1 MAENTLTDL
10 AADIYVAADK
20 VGRELTGMIPAVTIN
35 SGSEAAAKDDPVR
48 ASFAPSVS
56 PTTLTPAMTI
66 PEGTGQVVANKTM
79 TLDTMETVEI
89 PWTGEGVKSVNNGAG
104 FETVYGDMIAQAMR
118 AHANAIETALVTAAR
133 AGACRAYGT
142 AATTPFGTANDYT
155 DASNVLKILKDN
167 GAGSFDNQLVINT
180 SAGAN
185 FLGKQSAV
193 NSAGTDS
200 ILRQGVILDL
210 AGMPVRE
217 SGQLGSHTA
226 GTAASATTDA
236 TGYAIG
242 STTITLASAGTG
254 TILAGDVITF
264 AGDTNKYVVVTG
276 DTDVSD
282 GGTVVLQEPGLR
294 KAIAAGATAITMV
307 ATHSDNLGFARSAVE
322 LAIRA
327 PADPLGGDAAEDVMM
342 VTDPY
347 SGLAF
352 AISIYKGRKKAM
364 IAVDCLYGVKVWK
377 PEHVALLI
385 G

>member
-1 MAENTLTDL
+1 MAEHTLTDL
-10 AADIYVAADK
+10 AGDIYIAADK
-20 VGRELTGMIPAVTIN
+20 VGRELTGMIPAVTMN
-35 SGSEAAAKDDPVR
+35 SGSEGAAKDDTVR
-48 ASFAPSVS
+48 ASFAPEVS
-56 PTTLTPAMTI
+56 LTTLTPAMTI
-66 PEGTGQVVANKTM
+66 PEGTGQTVANKTM
-79 TLDTMETVEI
+79 TLDTMKTVEI
-89 PWTGEGVKSVNNGAG
+89 PWTGEGIKSVNNGAG
-104 FETVYGDMIAQAMR
+104 YDTIYGDMIAQAFR
-118 AHANAIETALVTAAR
+118 AHVNSIESRLVVAAR

-167 GAGSFDNQLVINT
+167 GAGDFDNQLVINT
-180 SAGAN
+180 TSGAN
-185 FLGKQSAV
+185 FLGKQAAV

-226 GTAASATTDA
+226 GTASSATTDNA
-236 TGYAIG
+236 GYAIG
-242 STTITLASAGTG
+242 AVTLTLASAGTG
-254 TILAGDVITF
+254 TILAGDVLTF

-276 DTDVSD
+276 DADVSD

-294 KAIAAGATAITMV
+294 VAMSAATKAITMI

-327 PADPLGGDAAEDVMM
+327 PADPLGGDAAVDMM
-342 VTDPY
+342 QVTDPH
-347 SGLAF
+347 SGLSF
-352 AISIYKGRKKAM
+352 AISVYKGRKKAM
-364 IAVDCLYGVKVWK
+364 IAVDCLSGVKVWK
-377 PEHVALLI
+377 PEHVDLLL

>member
-1 MAENTLTDL
+1 MAEHTLTDL

-20 VGRELTGMIPAVTIN
+20 VGRELVGMIPAVSIN
-35 SGSEAAAKDDPVR
+35 SGSEAAAKDDTIR
-48 ASFAPSVS
+48 SFVTPEVS

-66 PEGTGQVVANKTM
+66 PEGTGQTVANKTM
-79 TLDTMETVEI
+79 TLGTMETVEI
-89 PWTGEGVKSVNNGAG
+89 PFTGEGIKHLNNGSG

-118 AHANAIETALVTAAR
+118 AHVNAMEADLVAAAR
-133 AGACRAYGT
+133 AAACRAYGT

-167 GAGSFDNQLVINT
+167 GAGAFDNQLVINT
-180 SAGAN
+180 SSGAN

-226 GTAASATTDA
+226 GTADSATTDNA
-236 TGYAIG
+236 GYAIG
-242 STTITLASAGTG
+242 ATTITLDSAGTG

-276 DTDVSD
+276 DADVSD
-282 GGTVVLQEPGLR
+282 GGSIVIQEPGL
-294 KAIAAGATAITMV
+294 KVAMSAATKAITMV
-307 ATHSDNLGFARSAVE
+307 ATHSDNLAFARSAVE
-322 LAIRA
+322 LAIRP
-327 PADPLGGDAAEDVMM
+327 PADPVGGDAASDVMM
-342 VTDPY
+342 VTDPH
-347 SGLAF
+347 SGLSF
-352 AISIYKGRKKAM
+352 GISVYKGRKKAM
-364 IAVDCLYGVKVWK
+364 IAVDALYGVKAWK
-377 PEHVALLI
+377 PEHIALLL